1 MSDEV
6 NSLTQCAERTRHHL
20 SELLDTLQHQVSP
33 GELVQELV
41 KGPAARQGADIGKA
55 IADQVSRNPLA
66 FLMIA
71 AGVGWLMYSEI
82 TGRNEPAPPKRK
94 PAARRAGARRRGAA
108 RKKVARS
115 PD

>member
-55 IADQVSRNPLA
+55 IAAQASRNPLA

-71 AGVGWLMYSEI
+71 AGVGWLMYSEYS
-82 TGRNEPAPPKRK
+82 GRDGRAPSRRKRT
-94 PAARRAGARRRGAA
+94 ARRAPARKRGA
-108 RKKVARS
+108 RKKSA
-115 PD
+115 

>member
-71 AGVGWLMYSEI
+71 AGVGWLMYSEF
-82 TGRNEPAPPKRK
+82 TGRNEPPPKRK
-94 PAARRAGARRRGAA
+94 PAARRAGTRRRGAA
-108 RKKVARS
+108 RKKATS
-115 PD
+115 SA